1 MGQLLFSKC
10 FWNAIHDGTKRTTIR
25 RWRTARLKA
34 GQRAF
39 TPGVGWLIIESV
51 EQIDDLAGLGD
62 ADARADGFETIEQM
76 RQALA
81 AIYPSQAGDGRQWFR
96 VAFHCE
102 HLKPGSKPSRVKKAS
117 AKRPTSRSTSK
128 ASLRRRRGTKAGRGG
143 RSGGSR

>member
-1 MGQLLFSKC
+1 MGQLLFNKC
-10 FWNAIHDGTKRTTIR
+10 FWKAIHDGTKRTTIR

-39 TPGVGWLIIESV
+39 APGVGWLIIESV
-51 EQIDDLAGLGD
+51 EQLDDLDALGD
-62 ADARADGFETIEQM
+62 ADARADGFETIDQM

-96 VAFHCE
+96 VAFYCE
-102 HLKPGSKPSRVKKAS
+102 NIKQALKPSRVKKAS
-117 AKRPTSRSTSK
+117 AKRPASRSTSK
-128 ASLRRRRGTKAGRGG
+128 TSLRRRRGTKAGPGE